1 MRLNARQALFALI
14 VSTVPV
20 AATAQDAF
28 ALRDVDVFAGPSSEY
43 PPVAQL
49 APGTQVVLA
58 GCLSDWS
65 WCDVTFADNRGW
77 VYAADLGYPYQNNRV
92 AIIEYG
98 PRLNLPVVTFS
109 LPAYSDAHYR
119 GRPWYR
125 QPDAW
130 VTRLHA
136 QVDRG
141 GQAPRRRAAR
151 TAHPTS

>member
-77 VYAADLGYPYQNNRV
+77 VYAADLGYLLARRP
-92 AIIEYG
+92 
-98 PRLNLPVVTFS
+98 PR
-109 LPAYSDAHYR
+109 R
-119 GRPWYR
+119 GRF
-125 QPDAW
+125 PD
-130 VTRLHA
+130 
-136 QVDRG
+136 G
-141 GQAPRRRAAR
+141 
-151 TAHPTS
+151 S